1 MEKVS
6 RIKYWLLCLIPFVLC
21 TYAYWVGIVVVAYL
35 LCWLIEGG
43 LKSKLQ
49 TIRNNRFVLLFAGFY
64 ALYFMGMIYTSNYNV
79 GWFNLQVKLSLLL
92 FPLLLSAEGK
102 MDVEKQKPIMYS
114 FIAGC
119 VVNGISCLIYATW
132 KYVNLDV
139 FEFQYRKFSA
149 LIHPSYFSMYIDLA
163 LLFLYYLFTIE
174 KISLRKIE
182 RVVLL
187 IFAFFLEFIL
197 VLLQS
202 KMGMIV
208 SGGLLLVLI
217 IRYGIR
223 HNYKTAGM
231 LFASAAVIYFIT
243 FHFVI
248 GDHSRVVGAVNAIE
262 NKQVTATTVE
272 STQARSIVWRAAVKV
287 IERHPVIGVGTGDAD
302 TVLVKQYVD
311 DGYTGVASEHLNT
324 HNQYLQTT
332 VVLGLVGLLYL
343 LACLL
348 FPFIRCVK
356 EQRFI
361 YAAFLVIIAA
371 NFLVESMLEPQ
382 SGTIFYGFFNSLLM
396 FNFVI

>member
-1 MEKVS
+1 MKIS
-6 RIKYWLLCLIPFVLC
+6 QIKYWLLCLVPFVLC
-21 TYAYWVGIVVVAYL
+21 TYAYWVGVVVVTYL
-35 LCWLIEGG
+35 LCWLVEGD
-43 LKSKLQ
+43 LNKKIN
-49 TIRNNRFVLLFAGFY
+49 TIRGNRYVWFFAGFY
-64 ALYFMGMIYTSNYNV
+64 ALYFIGMIYTSNYDA

-139 FEFQYRKFSA
+139 FEFQYRNFSI
-149 LIHPSYFSMYIDLA
+149 LLHPSYFSMYIDLA
-163 LLFLYYLFTIE
+163 LLFIYYLFTAE
-174 KISLRKIE
+174 KISLRKVE
-182 RVVLL
+182 RIVLL

-208 SGGLLLVLI
+208 SGGLLVVLI

-223 HNYKTAGM
+223 HNYKTAVM
-231 LFASAAVIYFIT
+231 LFASAAVIYFVT

-248 GDHSRVVGAVNAIE
+248 GNRSRVVGAVNAVE
-262 NKQVTATTVE
+262 NNQVNATTVE
-272 STQARSIVWRAAVKV
+272 STQARSIVWRAALKV

-311 DGYTGVASEHLNT
+311 DGYSGVASEHLNT

-332 VVLGLVGLLYL
+332 VVLGVIGLFYL

-382 SGTIFYGFFNSLLM
+382 NGTIFYGFFNSLLM
-396 FNFVI
+396 FNFLI